1 MPVQTESDYL
11 GDWLKFE
18 EDNLYSR
25 EEVTVITGQNLGTGT
40 VIGIIT
46 ASGKVMQLAPGAA
59 DGSQN
64 AAGVLLL
71 PVDATTG
78 DQAGVIIARHALCSD
93 KGLVWPGS
101 ITAPQ
106 KTAAINQLKS
116 LGILVREGA

>member
-1 MPVQTESDYL
+1 MPVQTEQNYL

-40 VIGIIT
+40 VIGKIT
-46 ASGKVMQLAPGAA
+46 ASGKITQLAPGAA
-59 DGSQN
+59 DGSEN

-71 PVDATTG
+71 PVDAAAA
-78 DQAGVIIARHALCSD
+78 DQPGVVIARHAICSD
-93 KGLVWPGS
+93 KGLVWPGG
-101 ITAPQ
+101 ITGPQ
-106 KTAAINQLKS
+106 QDAAIDQLKA